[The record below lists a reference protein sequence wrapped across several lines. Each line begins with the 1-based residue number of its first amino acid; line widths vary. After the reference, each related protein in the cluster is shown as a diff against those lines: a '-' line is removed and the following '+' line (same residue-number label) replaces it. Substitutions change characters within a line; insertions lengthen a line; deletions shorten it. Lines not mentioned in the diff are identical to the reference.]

1 MTANRNYESVPG
13 VARGVL
19 SASIIVTL
27 LLAGGISRA
36 QSNTSSA
43 SSPGGQ
49 VSPRLAQTT
58 APVPN
63 MTQPIQVPTN
73 AKELLAATPHAK
85 TAGEGIAVHGRWIID
100 VRNPDGTLVSHQD
113 FENAVDPIEGA
124 DVLTGV
130 LSGEYTP
137 VGFFVALY
145 APNGILCNG
154 NVFGS
159 PSGICV
165 LYDTR
170 NPNFC
175 SPAAVSSNACSN
187 NLTYTPNSG
196 TVNNNAIGYTL
207 SGSIT
212 LPNLVGGTNNP
223 AGGTITTV
231 GHGITSCEPGFDVP
245 GLLSGSQITA
255 TIPEVFG
262 NGTQVSNA
270 AVSTAFSPTA
280 PSAGSVAG
288 QGGFICGQ
296 GFPANNLLTSRTIS
310 QPVLAGQSV
319 AVTVV
324 ITFGSS
330 N

>member
-1 MTANRNYESVPG
+1 MTANRNYESVPS
-13 VARGVL
+13 VARGVF

-27 LLAGGISRA
+27 LLAAGISRA
-36 QSNTSSA
+36 QLNTSSA
-43 SSPGGQ
+43 SSTAGP

-58 APVPN
+58 APVSN
-63 MTQPIQVPTN
+63 TTQPIQVPTK
-73 AKELLAATPHAK
+73 AKEPLAAMPHAK
-85 TAGEGIAVHGRWIID
+85 TATEGIAVHGRWIID

-113 FENAVDPIEGA
+113 FENALDPIEGA
-124 DVLTGV
+124 DILTGV

-145 APNGILCNG
+145 APDGILCNG
-154 NVFGS
+154 YLFGF
-159 PSGICV
+159 PSGVCV

-170 NPNFC
+170 NPNLC
-175 SPAAVSSNACSN
+175 PPTEVSSNACSN

-212 LPNLVGGTNNP
+212 LPNLVGGTSNP

-231 GHGITSCEPGFDVP
+231 GHGIISCENGFEVL
-245 GLLSGSQITA
+245 GVTA
-255 TIPEVFG
+255 TIPNVSG
-262 NGTQVSNA
+262 SGTQASNA
-270 AVSTAFSPTA
+270 AASTAFSTVP
-280 PSAGSVAG
+280 PSNASTAG
-288 QGGFICGQ
+288 QGSAVCG
-296 GFPANNLLTSRTIS
+296 GSPVKNLLTSRTIS

-319 AVTVV
+319 AITVV